1 MMEIKNTN
9 SMNKSI
15 TSRWKLPQG
24 ATPASAI
31 GSAPVSAAPSAV
43 ASPSVSEPGTPH
55 IDGSQIPNHVVDPPL
70 DPLAVDAT
78 PTALAHAAAEVAMT
92 SSKSKKRAKSTSN
105 STSDTS
111 GSKRH
116 KTSGSSEGRGGAE
129 HAPPKIKLEDLGG
142 VDHFIEK
149 VKEYV
154 MMPLAHPEVYAHMG
168 VKPPRG
174 ILLHGPPGTGK
185 TMMANAIAG
194 SLGVPFI
201 TISAPSVVSGMSGE
215 SEKKI
220 REVFEEA
227 RDLAPC
233 LMFIDEI
240 DAITP
245 KRETAQREMER
256 RIVAQLLTCMDGT
269 YFTFHSFCSSKEG
282 FLTIVF
288 VLMLTSLT
296 LLLDLNLENTNGKP
310 VMIIGATN
318 RPDSLDPAL
327 RRAGRFDLEINIGV
341 PDQDSREQ

>member
-1 MMEIKNTN
+1 MASMDPAAPRCGRGRRHDTNLSLFPGYFNPFIALEIIRTEKLKLASEGMLDDDDSDDDEDDDTEYPPAADGSPIVMMEVKNTN

-15 TSRWKLPQG
+15 TARWKFSQ
-24 ATPASAI
+24 ASTNA
-31 GSAPVSAAPSAV
+31 S
-43 ASPSVSEPGTPH
+43 SPSVSEPGTPL
-55 IDGSQIPNHVVDPPL
+55 IDGIATPRTLETAPEAHAL

-78 PTALAHAAAEVAMT
+78 PTALAHQAAEAALVNN
-92 SSKSKKRAKSTSN
+92 KSKKRTKPSSN
-105 STSDTS
+105 THSELS

-116 KTSGSSEGRGGAE
+116 KSSGGNGNESRGGAE
-129 HAPPKIKLEDLGG
+129 YVPPKIRLEDLGG

-154 MMPLAHPEVYAHMG
+154 MMPLAHPEVYEHMG

-227 RDLAPC
+227 KELAPC

-269 YFTFHSFCSSKEG
+269 
-282 FLTIVF
+282 
-288 VLMLTSLT
+288 
-296 LLLDLNLENTNGKP
+296 
-310 VMIIGATN
+310 
-318 RPDSLDPAL
+318 
-327 RRAGRFDLEINIGV
+327 
-341 PDQDSREQ
+341 

>member
-1 MMEIKNTN
+1 MPRPTE
-9 SMNKSI
+9 SI
-15 TSRWKLPQG
+15 
-24 ATPASAI
+24 ATPS
-31 GSAPVSAAPSAV
+31 
-43 ASPSVSEPGTPH
+43 T
-55 IDGSQIPNHVVDPPL
+55 L

-78 PTALAHAAAEVAMT
+78 PTALAHQAAETALVN
-92 SSKSKKRAKSTSN
+92 SNKSKKRTKSSSN
-105 STSDTS
+105 TLSEAS

-116 KTSGSSEGRGGAE
+116 KSSEE
-129 HAPPKIKLEDLGG
+129 YAPPKIRLEDLGG

-154 MMPLAHPEVYAHMG
+154 MMPLAHPEVYIHMG

-185 TMMANAIAG
+185 TMMANAVAG

-227 RDLAPC
+227 KELAPC

-256 RIVAQLLTCMDGT
+256 RIVAQLLTCMDG
-269 YFTFHSFCSSKEG
+269 
-282 FLTIVF
+282 
-288 VLMLTSLT
+288 M
-296 LLLDLNLENTNGKP
+296 
-310 VMIIGATN
+310 
-318 RPDSLDPAL
+318 
-327 RRAGRFDLEINIGV
+327 
-341 PDQDSREQ
+341 

>member
-1 MMEIKNTN
+1 MNQERFLTPFCFPCCATLALEIIKAEKEKAAEDENPNDNSDDEEEYPAPADGAPIVMMEVKNTN
-9 SMNKSI
+9 TMNKSI
-15 TSRWKLPQG
+15 TSRWKQT
-24 ATPASAI
+24 TPTTT
-31 GSAPVSAAPSAV
+31 SAV
-43 ASPSVSEPGTPH
+43 ASAAISPSVSEPGTPLLGST
-55 IDGSQIPNHVVDPPL
+55 DGAETPKGDPAGEVPPL

-92 SSKSKKRAKSTSN
+92 QGKSSTKKRSKSSSN
-105 STSDTS
+105 VNSESS
-111 GSKRH
+111 SKRH
-116 KTSGSSEGRGGAE
+116 KTAGGNTEGGRGGVD
-129 HAPPKIKLEDLGG
+129 HAPPKLRLEDLGG

-149 VKEYV
+149 VKEYIMV
-154 MMPLAHPEVYAHMG
+154 PLAHPEVYAHMG

-227 RDLAPC
+227 RELAPC

-256 RIVAQLLTCMDGT
+256 RIVAQLLTCMDG
-269 YFTFHSFCSSKEG
+269 
-282 FLTIVF
+282 
-288 VLMLTSLT
+288 
-296 LLLDLNLENTNGKP
+296 KP
-310 VMIIGATN
+310 KSC
-318 RPDSLDPAL
+318 RLCL
-327 RRAGRFDLEINIGV
+327 
-341 PDQDSREQ
+341 

>member
-1 MMEIKNTN
+1 MASGGKTEGEDEDDSDDEEVDYAPTPDGAPIVMMEVKNTN

-15 TSRWKLPQG
+15 TSRWKQP
-24 ATPASAI
+24 TSTTAS
-31 GSAPVSAAPSAV
+31 SAV
-43 ASPSVSEPGTPH
+43 SPAVSEPATRAGSETPK
-55 IDGSQIPNHVVDPPL
+55 IVADEVIAEPL

-92 SSKSKKRAKSTSN
+92 SSKSKKRAKSTSSAN
-105 STSDTS
+105 SE
-111 GSKRH
+111 SKRH
-116 KTSGSSEGRGGAE
+116 KTASGSAEGRGGAE
-129 HAPPKIKLEDLGG
+129 HAPPKIRLEDLGG

-256 RIVAQLLTCMDGT
+256 RIVAQLLTCMDGMLR
-269 YFTFHSFCSSKEG
+269 YDIAFFFCRS
-282 FLTIVF
+282 
-288 VLMLTSLT
+288 
-296 LLLDLNLENTNGKP
+296 
-310 VMIIGATN
+310 
-318 RPDSLDPAL
+318 
-327 RRAGRFDLEINIGV
+327 
-341 PDQDSREQ
+341 